1 MIDKQA
7 EYNRY
12 IVSLLELH
20 KADRILD
27 LGCDTGV
34 LTRMIAD
41 QMDAGT
47 GGVSVGIDAVARI
60 IQVAR
65 KKRGNQTKIYMS
77 SANVINFGLP
87 KNVCCVP
94 DAEIWK
100 VRKFVRCPGAI

>member
-1 MIDKQA
+1 MLLGKQA
-7 EYNRY
+7 EYDRY

-41 QMDAGT
+41 QLDAGT
-47 GGVSVGIDAVARI
+47 GGVSVSIDAAARM

-65 KKRGNQTKIYMS
+65 KKRGNQTKLYMS

-87 KNVCCVP
+87 KNVCCVLL
-94 DAEIWK
+94 K
-100 VRKFVRCPGAI
+100 

>member
-1 MIDKQA
+1 MIGKQA
-7 EYNRY
+7 EYDRY

-34 LTRMIAD
+34 LTRMITD
-41 QMDAGT
+41 QLDAGT
-47 GGVSVGIDAVARI
+47 GVVSVGIDAVVRM

-65 KKRGNQTKIYMS
+65 KKRGNQTKLYMS

-87 KNVCCVP
+87 KNLGSVP
-94 DAEIWK
+94 APT
-100 VRKFVRCPGAI
+100 VSHLF